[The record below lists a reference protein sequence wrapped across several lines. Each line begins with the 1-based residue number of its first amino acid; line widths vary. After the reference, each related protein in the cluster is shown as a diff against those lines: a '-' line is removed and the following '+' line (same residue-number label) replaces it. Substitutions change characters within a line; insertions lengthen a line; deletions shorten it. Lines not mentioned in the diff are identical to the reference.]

1 VKRTE
6 AKENAKISQ
15 LQAKVER
22 LREELRLKDIEIA
35 KLEAQSA
42 KLETERDG
50 LRSRF
55 ETRLALSADLTDRL
69 ETQVARFEQLMSK
82 VFRKE
87 RREALALEIEKLDNG
102 ELP

>member
-22 LREELRLKDIEIA
+22 LREELRSKDGEIA
-35 KLEAQSA
+35 ELEAENGVLKQ
-42 KLETERDG
+42 ERDS
-50 LRSRF
+50 LRNRF
-55 ETRLALSADLTDRL
+55 ETRLGLSADLAERI
-69 ETQVARFEQLMSK
+69 ETQVGRFEQLMSK
-82 VFRKE
+82 VLRKE